1 MTFRNAATARRAC
14 SWPWPRFSRTNR
26 NRRTGTSTKP
36 SRISAAAAPSSRC
49 ARRSTPPRTPED
61 SAMNHMPIL
70 NRRAFVIGTATAG
83 AGLALGLD
91 IPFGGPTVV
100 RAADGSPEVNAWVV
114 IRPDDTTVIRIA
126 RSEMGQGTLTGLAQL
141 VAEELECDWSK
152 VVTEY
157 PTPGQ
162 SVARK
167 RAWGDFST
175 GGSRGIRTSQEYV
188 RKGGATAR
196 VMLVQAAANGW
207 KVPASE
213 CTAANSVITHTPSG
227 RTTAYGKVVEAA
239 ARLEPPADVKL
250 KDPKDWKLAG
260 KGLKRLDTADKTTGA
275 MIYGIDVKLPGMLN
289 AALKDCPVFGGKLK
303 SYDEAKVMGMKGVKK
318 VVRVNDSTVAV
329 VADTWWHAKTALDA
343 LPIVWDEGE
352 NGKVS
357 TASIAS
363 WLAEGLD
370 SAQPAFI
377 GNQNGDAKAAVA
389 GAAKKVE
396 AVYNYP
402 YQNHAAM
409 EPLNAT
415 ALYTADKCE
424 VWCGTQNGE
433 AAFAA
438 TLETSGLS
446 ADKCEVHKQ
455 MLGGGFGRRG
465 QTDYV
470 RQAVAIAK
478 QMPGTP
484 IKLLWSREEDMQH
497 GTYHPV
503 TQCKLTGAL
512 DADNNLTALQIRIS
526 GQSILFKLRP
536 EGLVNGMDPAAFQGL
551 NASGEAAIG
560 YSFPNLLVEHSM
572 RNPHVPPGFW
582 RGVNVNQNA
591 IYMECFMDELAK
603 SVGQDPVEFRRK
615 LMSKHP
621 KHLAVL
627 NAVAE
632 KIGWGTPAP
641 QGIYRGIA
649 QVMGYGSYVAGSAEI
664 SVTDGS
670 KIKVHRIVASTDPG
684 YVVNP
689 AQVERQIAGSFV
701 YGLSALFYGGCTVKD
716 GKIEQTNFDTYNSM
730 RIAEMPKVECV
741 MVPSGGFWGG
751 VGEPTIG
758 VAAPAVLNAYF
769 AATGKRIRSVP
780 LKDQNITFA

>member
-1 MTFRNAATARRAC
+1 
-14 SWPWPRFSRTNR
+14 
-26 NRRTGTSTKP
+26 
-36 SRISAAAAPSSRC
+36 
-49 ARRSTPPRTPED
+49 
-61 SAMNHMPIL
+61 MNQHVMPAL
-70 NRRAFVIGTATAG
+70 NRRAFVIGTAAAG
-83 AGLALGLD
+83 AGLAFGLD

-114 IRPDDTTVIRIA
+114 IRPDDTVVIRIA

-141 VAEELECDWSK
+141 VAEELDCDWSK
-152 VVTEY
+152 VTTEF

-167 RAWGDFST
+167 RVWGDFST
-175 GGSRGIRTSQEYV
+175 GGSRGIRSSQEYV

-196 VMLVQAAANGW
+196 TMLIQAAANEW
-207 KVPASE
+207 KVPALE
-213 CTAANSVITHTPSG
+213 CSAANSVITHTPSG
-227 RTTAYGKVVEAA
+227 KTTTYGKVVEAA
-239 ARLEPPADVKL
+239 AKLEPPTDVKL
-250 KDPKDWKLAG
+250 KDPKDWKIVG
-260 KGLKRLDTADKTTGA
+260 KGLLRLDTADKVTGTTT
-275 MIYGIDVKLPGMLN
+275 YGIDVKLPGMLN
-289 AALKDCPVFGGKLK
+289 AAIKDCPVFGGKLK
-303 SYDEAKVMGMKGVKK
+303 SFDEAKIAGMKGVKK
-318 VVRVNDSTVAV
+318 VVRVGDSAIAV
-329 VADTWWHAKTALDA
+329 VADTWWHAKTALEA
-343 LPIVWDEGE
+343 LPIVWDEGA
-352 NGKVS
+352 NAKVS
-357 TASIAS
+357 SESIAK
-363 WLAEGLD
+363 WLTEGLD
-370 SAQPAFI
+370 NSQPAFI
-377 GNQNGDAKAAVA
+377 GNQNGDAKAAIA

-415 ALYTADKCE
+415 ALYTEDKCE

-438 TLETSGLS
+438 TLEASGLP
-446 ADKCEVHKQ
+446 AEKCEVHKL

-470 RQAVAIAK
+470 RQAVLIAK
-478 QMPGTP
+478 QIPGTP

-497 GTYHPV
+497 GRYHPI
-503 TQCKLTGAL
+503 TQCRLTGAF
-512 DADNNLTALQIRIS
+512 DADNNLTALHVRIS
-526 GQSILFKLRP
+526 GQSILFSLRP

-560 YSFPNLLVEHSM
+560 YSVPNLLVEHSM

-582 RGVNVNQNA
+582 RGVNVNHNA
-591 IYMECFMDELAK
+591 IYLECFMDELAH
-603 SVGQDPVEFRRK
+603 SIGHDPLEFRRK

-627 NAVAE
+627 NAVAD

-641 QGIYRGIA
+641 QGVYRGLA
-649 QVMGYGSYVAGSAEI
+649 QHMGYGSYVAGAAEI

-670 KIKVHRIVASTDPG
+670 KIKVHRIVAATDPG

-701 YGLSALFYGGCTVKD
+701 YGLSGLFYGGCTVKD
-716 GKIEQTNFDTYNSM
+716 GYIEQTNFDTYNSM
-730 RIAEMPKVECV
+730 RINEMPTVESII
-741 MVPSGGFWGG
+741 MPSGGFWGG
-751 VGEPTIG
+751 VGEPTIC
-758 VAAPAVLNAYF
+758 VAGPAVLNAYF

-780 LKDQNITFA
+780 LRDQNISFA

>member
-1 MTFRNAATARRAC
+1 
-14 SWPWPRFSRTNR
+14 
-26 NRRTGTSTKP
+26 
-36 SRISAAAAPSSRC
+36 
-49 ARRSTPPRTPED
+49 
-61 SAMNHMPIL
+61 
-70 NRRAFVIGTATAG
+70 
-83 AGLALGLD
+83 
-91 IPFGGPTVV
+91 
-100 RAADGSPEVNAWVV
+100 
-114 IRPDDTTVIRIA
+114 
-126 RSEMGQGTLTGLAQL
+126 
-141 VAEELECDWSK
+141 
-152 VVTEY
+152 
-157 PTPGQ
+157 
-162 SVARK
+162 
-167 RAWGDFST
+167 
-175 GGSRGIRTSQEYV
+175 
-188 RKGGATAR
+188 
-196 VMLVQAAANGW
+196 
-207 KVPASE
+207 
-213 CTAANSVITHTPSG
+213 
-227 RTTAYGKVVEAA
+227 
-239 ARLEPPADVKL
+239 
-250 KDPKDWKLAG
+250 
-260 KGLKRLDTADKTTGA
+260 
-275 MIYGIDVKLPGMLN
+275 MLN

-352 NGKVS
+352 NAKVS
-357 TASIAS
+357 SESIAK

-370 SAQPAFI
+370 NSQPAFV
-377 GNQNGDAKAAVA
+377 GNQNGDTKAAIA
-389 GAAKKVE
+389 GAAKKIE

-409 EPLNAT
+409 EPLNCT

-424 VWCGTQNGE
+424 VWTGTQNGE

-438 TLETSGLS
+438 VLETSGLP

-465 QTDYV
+465 MTDYV

-484 IKLLWSREEDMQH
+484 VKLLWSREDDMQH
-497 GTYHPV
+497 GTYHPI
-503 TQCKLTGAL
+503 TTCKLTGAF
-512 DADNNLTALQIRIS
+512 DKDNNLTALHVRIS
-526 GQSILFKLRP
+526 GQSILYTVRP
-536 EGLVNGMDPAAFQGL
+536 AALVNGMDPAAFQGL
-551 NASGEAAIG
+551 SPTGDWAIG

-591 IYMECFMDELAK
+591 IYLECFMDELAH

-615 LMSKHP
+615 LMAKHP

-632 KIGWGTPAP
+632 KIGWDKPPPKGV
-641 QGIYRGIA
+641 YRGIC
-649 QVMGYGSYVAGSAEI
+649 QHMGYGSYVAGAAEI
-664 SVTDGS
+664 SVTDGN

-689 AQVERQIAGSFV
+689 AQIERQIAGSFV
-701 YGLSALFYGGCTVKD
+701 YGLSALFYGNCTVKD
-716 GKIEQTNFDTYNSM
+716 GRIEQTNFDTYNSM
-730 RIAEMPKVECV
+730 RIAEMPIVESV
-741 MVPSGGFWGG
+741 IVPSGGFWGG
-751 VGEPTIG
+751 VGEPTIC

-780 LKDQNITFA
+780 LKDQDISFA

>member
-1 MTFRNAATARRAC
+1 MNQHVM
-14 SWPWPRFSRTNR
+14 PKLN
-26 NRRTGTSTKP
+26 
-36 SRISAAAAPSSRC
+36 
-49 ARRSTPPRTPED
+49 TPK
-61 SAMNHMPIL
+61 L
-70 NRRAFVIGTATAG
+70 NRRAFVIGSATAG
-83 AGLALGLD
+83 AGLAFGLD
-91 IPFGGPTVV
+91 LPFGGPSVV

-114 IRPDDTTVIRIA
+114 IRPDNTVVIRIA

-141 VAEELECDWSK
+141 VAEELDCDWSK
-152 VVTEY
+152 VTTEY

-175 GGSRGIRTSQEYV
+175 GGSRGIRSSQDYV

-196 VMLVQAAANGW
+196 MMLIQAAANDW

-213 CTAANSVITHTPSG
+213 CKASNSVITHAPTG
-227 RTTAYGKVVEAA
+227 KTTTYGKVAEAA
-239 ARLEPPADVKL
+239 AKLEPPTDVKL
-250 KDPKDWKLAG
+250 KDPKDWTIAG
-260 KGLKRLDTADKTTGA
+260 KGLKRLDTVDKTTGA
-275 MIYGIDVKLPGMLN
+275 MVYGVDVKLPGMLN
-289 AALKDCPVFGGKLK
+289 AAIKDCPVFGGKVK
-303 SYDEAKVMGMKGVKK
+303 SFDQAKIANMKGVKK
-318 VVRVNDSTVAV
+318 VVQVGDSAVAV

-343 LPIVWDEGE
+343 LPIVWDEGD
-352 NGKVS
+352 NAKVS
-357 TASIAS
+357 SESIAK

-370 SAQPAFI
+370 DAQPAYV
-377 GNQNGDAKAAVA
+377 GNKNGDAKAAIA
-389 GAAKKVE
+389 GAAKKIE
-396 AVYNYP
+396 AVYSYP
-402 YQNHAAM
+402 YQNHATM
-409 EPLNAT
+409 EPMNAT
-415 ALYTADKCE
+415 ALYTSDKCE

-438 TLETSGLS
+438 VLEASGLP
-446 ADKCEVHKQ
+446 AEKCDVHKM

-465 QTDYV
+465 MTDYV

-484 IKLLWSREEDMQH
+484 VKLLWSREEDMQH
-497 GTYHPV
+497 GKYHPV
-503 TQCKLTGAL
+503 TQCKLTGAF
-512 DADNNLTALQIRIS
+512 DADNNLVALHYRLS
-526 GQSILFKLRP
+526 GQSILFSVRP
-536 EGLVNGMDPAAFQGL
+536 EALQNGMDPAAFQGV
-551 NASGEAAIG
+551 AQAGEAAIG
-560 YSFPNLLVEHSM
+560 YSVPNLLIEHSM

-582 RGVNVNQNA
+582 RGVNVNHNA
-591 IYMECFMDELAK
+591 IYMECFMDELAQAA
-603 SVGQDPVEFRRK
+603 GQDPLEFRRK
-615 LMSKHP
+615 LMGKHP

-641 QGIYRGIA
+641 QGVYRGIA
-649 QVMGYGSYVAGSAEI
+649 QVMGYGSYVAGAAEI

-684 YVVNP
+684 YIVNP

-716 GKIEQTNFDTYNSM
+716 GRIEQTNFDTYNSM
-730 RIAEMPKVECV
+730 RINEMPKVEAV

-769 AATGKRIRSVP
+769 AATGKRIRTFP
-780 LKDQNITFA
+780 LRDQNITFA

>member
-1 MTFRNAATARRAC
+1 
-14 SWPWPRFSRTNR
+14 
-26 NRRTGTSTKP
+26 
-36 SRISAAAAPSSRC
+36 
-49 ARRSTPPRTPED
+49 
-61 SAMNHMPIL
+61 MNKHVSPKM
-70 NRRAFVIGTATAG
+70 NRRAFVVGTAAVG
-83 AGLALGLD
+83 AGLAIGLD
-91 IPFGGPTVV
+91 LPFGGPAVV
-100 RAADGSPEVNAWVV
+100 RAADGAPEVNAWVV
-114 IRPDDTTVIRIA
+114 VRPDDTVVIRIA
-126 RSEMGQGTLTGLAQL
+126 RSEMGQGSLTGLAQL

-152 VVTEY
+152 VTTEY

-167 RAWGDFST
+167 RVWGDFST
-175 GGSRGIRTSQEYV
+175 GGSRGIRSSQDYV

-196 VMLVQAAANGW
+196 VMLIEAAANEW

-213 CTAANSVITHTPSG
+213 CTVAKGVITHKASG
-227 RTTAYGKVVEAA
+227 ETTTYGKVAEAA
-239 ARLEPPADVKL
+239 AKLAPPADVKL
-250 KDPKDWKLAG
+250 KDPKDWTIAG
-260 KGLKRLDTADKTTGA
+260 KGLLRLDTADKTTGT

-289 AALKDCPVFGGKLK
+289 AAIKDCPVFGGKLK
-303 SYDEAKVMGMKGVKK
+303 SYDEAKITGMKGVKK
-318 VVRVNDSTVAV
+318 VVKVGDTAVAV
-329 VADTWWHAKTALDA
+329 VADTWWHAKTALEA

-352 NGKVS
+352 NAKVS
-357 TASIAS
+357 SESIAK

-370 SAQPAFI
+370 DSQPAYV
-377 GNQNGDAKAAVA
+377 GNKNGDVKAAIA

-402 YQNHAAM
+402 YQNHATM
-409 EPLNAT
+409 EPMNAT

-433 AAFAA
+433 AVFAA
-438 TLETSGLS
+438 VLEASGLP
-446 ADKCEVHKQ
+446 AEKCDVYKV
-455 MLGGGFGRRG
+455 MPGGGFGRRG

-470 RQAVAIAK
+470 RQAVMIAK
-478 QMPGTP
+478 QMPGVP
-484 IKLLWSREEDMQH
+484 IKLLWSREEDMAH
-497 GTYHPV
+497 GRYHPI
-503 TQCKLTGAL
+503 TQCKMIGAF
-512 DADNNLTALQIRIS
+512 DANNNLVALHYRLS
-526 GQSILFKLRP
+526 GQSILFSLRP
-536 EGLVNGMDPAAFQGL
+536 EALQNGMDPAAFQGV
-551 NASGEAAIG
+551 AQTGEAAFG
-560 YSFPNLLVEHSM
+560 YSVPNLLVEHAM

-582 RGVNVNQNA
+582 RGVNVNHNA
-591 IYMECFMDELAK
+591 IYMECFMDELAQAA
-603 SVGQDPVEFRRK
+603 GQDPLEFRRK
-615 LMSKHP
+615 LMGNHP

-632 KIGWGTPAP
+632 KIGWDKPAP
-641 QGIYRGIA
+641 QGVYRGIA
-649 QVMGYGSYVAGSAEI
+649 QVMGYGSYVAGAAEI
-664 SVTDGS
+664 SVTDGN

-730 RIAEMPKVECV
+730 RINEMPKVESV

-780 LKDQNITFA
+780 LRDQNITFA

>member
-1 MTFRNAATARRAC
+1 
-14 SWPWPRFSRTNR
+14 
-26 NRRTGTSTKP
+26 
-36 SRISAAAAPSSRC
+36 
-49 ARRSTPPRTPED
+49 
-61 SAMNHMPIL
+61 MNKHVMPKM
-70 NRRAFVIGTATAG
+70 NRRAFVIGASVAG
-83 AGLALGLD
+83 AGLTLGLD

-114 IRPDDTTVIRIA
+114 IRPDDTVVIRIA

-152 VVTEY
+152 VTTEF

-175 GGSRGIRTSQEYV
+175 GGSRGIRTSNEYV
-188 RKGGATAR
+188 RKGGAAAR
-196 VMLVQAAANGW
+196 MMLVQAAANDW

-213 CTAANSVITHTPSG
+213 CTAANSVITHAASG
-227 RTTAYGKVVEAA
+227 KTTTYGKVAEAA
-239 ARLEPPADVKL
+239 AKIEPPTDVKL
-250 KDPKDWKLAG
+250 KDPKDWKIAG
-260 KGLKRLDTADKTTGA
+260 KGLKRLDTVDKTTGK
-275 MIYGIDVKLPGMLN
+275 MTYGIDITLPGMLN
-289 AALKDCPVFGGKLK
+289 AAVKACPVFGGKLK

-318 VVRVNDSTVAV
+318 VVKVNDSAVAV
-329 VADTWWHAKTALDA
+329 VADTWWHAKTALEA
-343 LPIVWDEGE
+343 LPVVWDTGE
-352 NGKVS
+352 NAKVTS
-357 TASIAS
+357 ESIAK

-370 SAQPAFI
+370 SGPAFV
-377 GNQNGDAKAAVA
+377 GNKNGDVVPAIA

-402 YQNHAAM
+402 YQNHATM

-415 ALYTADKCE
+415 AVWTPDRCE

-438 TLETSGLS
+438 TLEVSGLP
-446 ADKCEVHKQ
+446 ADKCDVHKQ

-470 RQAVAIAK
+470 RQAVSIAK

-497 GTYHPV
+497 GAYHPI
-503 TQCKLTGAL
+503 TQCKMTGAF
-512 DADNNLTALQIRIS
+512 DADNNLTALHMRIS
-526 GQSILFKLRP
+526 GQSILFALRP
-536 EGLVNGMDPAAFQGL
+536 EALVNGMDPATFAGL
-551 NASGEAAIG
+551 NAQGEAAIG
-560 YSFPNLLVEHSM
+560 YSVPNLLIEHAM

-591 IYMECFMDELAK
+591 VYLECFMDELAQAA
-603 SVGQDPVEFRRK
+603 GQDPLEFRRK
-615 LMSKHP
+615 LMTTHP

-641 QGIYRGIA
+641 KGVYRGIA
-649 QVMGYGSYVAGSAEI
+649 QHMGYGSYVAGAAEI
-664 SVTDGS
+664 SVTDGT
-670 KIKVHRIVASTDPG
+670 KIKVHRIVAATDPG
-684 YVVNP
+684 YAVNP
-689 AQVERQIAGSFV
+689 AQIERQIAGSFV
-701 YGLSALFYGGCTVKD
+701 YGLSGLFYGGCTVKD
-716 GKIEQTNFDTYNSM
+716 GAIEQSNFDNYNSM
-730 RIAEMPKVECV
+730 RIAEMPKVESIV
-741 MVPSGGFWGG
+741 MPSGGFWGG
-751 VGEPTIG
+751 VGEPTIC
-758 VAAPAVLNAYF
+758 VAGPAVLNAYF

-780 LKDQNITFA
+780 LRDQNITFA